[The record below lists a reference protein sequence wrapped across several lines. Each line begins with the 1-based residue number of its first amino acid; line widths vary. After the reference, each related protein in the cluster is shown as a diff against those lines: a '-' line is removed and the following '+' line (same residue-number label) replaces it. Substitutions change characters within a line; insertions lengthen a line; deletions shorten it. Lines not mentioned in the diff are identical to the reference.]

1 MSILKKTLSFILSGA
16 IAASTSISTLF
27 TGNAAFT
34 VSPDNTD
41 SILKSNKGYYTS
53 AIFLENTSLTL
64 SYNYRKVA
72 FDVWAKIDTRGFI
85 GSTGGPENITTVL
98 DEYLTGATAEFT
110 NPDGSKVVAEILD
123 FDQKQVDKFT
133 LLFPRNGTYRFK
145 IYTTSP
151 FDTFDYELTLEDV
164 NETIDKND
172 KTIPELTITYPLP
185 TEYNGQKITI
195 TAKTNEICSIIM
207 GDKVYSNCNY
217 ATFDIP
223 CDGTYEVTAIDK
235 NGNSRTKSFP
245 IDYMDEYFATS
256 TTTTATTKPTT
267 TTTTKPTTTTTTTT
281 IKPTT
286 TTTITETTTNTA
298 TTTVTTEEPTT
309 TATSTTITTEE
320 PTTTATSTTVTTE
333 EPTTTTATPTVT
345 TEEPTTTAATTTV
358 TTEEPTTTTTA
369 PEVLKPTLLGDA
381 NCDGKVTIADAA
393 AILQYLANPDKYS
406 LSAQG
411 KKNADVDAKLGITVS
426 DALTIQLY
434 DAKLIEE
441 LPYLD

>member
-1 MSILKKTLSFILSGA
+1 MSILKKSLSFILSGA
-16 IAASTSISTLF
+16 ITASTSVSTFF
-27 TGNAAFT
+27 TGSAAFT
-34 VSPDNTD
+34 VSPDTTD
-41 SILKSNKGYYTS
+41 SILNNKKGYHTT
-53 AIFLENTSLTL
+53 ACLEENTSLSS
-64 SYNYRKVA
+64 SYNYRKLA
-72 FDVWAKIDTRGFI
+72 YDVWAKIDT
-85 GSTGGPENITTVL
+85 TGYTLNTTDYESVTTEL
-98 DEYLTGATAEFT
+98 DEYLTGVTAEFT

-133 LLFPRNGTYRFK
+133 LLFPRNGTYQFK

-151 FDTFDYELTLEDV
+151 FDTCNYKLTLEDV

-172 KTIPELTITYPLP
+172 KTIPELTVTYPLP
-185 TEYNGQKITI
+185 TKYNGQKITI

-235 NGNSRTKSFP
+235 NGNSRTKSFK
-245 IDYMDEYFATS
+245 IDYMDEYFKTS
-256 TTTTATTKPTT
+256 TTTTTT
-267 TTTTKPTTTTTTTT
+267 TPTTTTTTTT
-281 IKPTT
+281 IQ
-286 TTTITETTTNTA
+286 
-298 TTTVTTEEPTT
+298 
-309 TATSTTITTEE
+309 
-320 PTTTATSTTVTTE
+320 
-333 EPTTTTATPTVT
+333 PTTTTATT
-345 TEEPTTTAATTTV
+345 TTTSTTNTTTTATTTTDTTTTTSTTNTTTDTTTTTSTTNTTTDTTTTTSTTNTTTTAATTTV

-369 PEVLKPTLLGDA
+369 PETLKPTLYGDA
-381 NCDGKVTIADAA
+381 NCDGVLTIADAA
-393 AILQYLANPDKYS
+393 AIFQYLANPDKYS

-411 KKNADVDAKLGITVS
+411 KKNSDVDGKSGITVS